1 MATPYDADT
10 TGTCRSLVIRDQADE
25 QISLA
30 RVEQYGLGSESEI
43 QRR

>member
-10 TGTCRSLVIRDQADE
+10 TGTCRSPVVRDQADE

-30 RVEQYGLGSESEI
+30 RVEQYGLDSESEI
-43 QRR
+43 RRR